1 MRPLR
6 QLGALLRD
14 HASSASL
21 SAPQCRG
28 ANFSLA
34 PGHPNLLAGGKRPFH
49 TIIPSVI
56 TERGEFLA
64 SLTNMGGFM
73 QPQGHPQPRSML
85 AFSCTPPLYISVV
98 ILHTKQTRGG
108 MKMTSSPRLYLEV
121 GAGEN
126 RLSHGRCMR

>member
-1 MRPLR
+1 MNVEAKPGRGLRLRAPGEEYGHGASSDKGALLVRPLR

-73 QPQGHPQPRSML
+73 QPQGHL
-85 AFSCTPPLYISVV
+85 
-98 ILHTKQTRGG
+98 
-108 MKMTSSPRLYLEV
+108 
-121 GAGEN
+121 
-126 RLSHGRCMR
+126 